1 MAGNTSHAVTPLER
15 RQGAGNALYA
25 RGYGLSAR
33 PRRPYGQACI
43 CCDSADVV
51 VSGNIVWRLVFA
63 GLLGAI
69 SAAALWIYRRQ
80 PQANKRRIAAAPAL
94 ALGFISQLFF
104 SEVSS
109 LLQSL

>member
-1 MAGNTSHAVTPLER
+1 MDTSLKNNWLIKPNANAGAV
-15 RQGAGNALYA
+15 A
-25 RGYGLSAR
+25 
-33 PRRPYGQACI
+33 I
-43 CCDSADVV
+43 CRFFS
-51 VSGNIVWRLVFA
+51 FA
-63 GLLGAI
+63 VCPGAI
-69 SAAALWIYRRQ
+69 LAADFWLYRRQ